1 MSGQSRRIPVTAE
14 TLAGVF
20 IFKQLARDQ
29 RADVAKDCH
38 AFGYAAECEI
48 VSHNDETT
56 DVYFVVSGK
65 VRATQYS
72 FAGKKVSFR
81 DIGAGDV
88 FGELAAIDGQP
99 RTANV
104 VTLTDSLIGTMSA
117 EAFKSMLMKYPEVAW
132 VCLQQ
137 MAGLVRY
144 MTNRV
149 VEFSTLGVTNRIHAE
164 LLRLARDGLQQD
176 GTAVISPVPTDD
188 DIASRI
194 STRREAVNRELRQLE
209 KVGLI
214 ERAPRSR
221 IIRDVQRLERMVKE
235 VIGQ

>member
-1 MSGQSRRIPVTAE
+1 MTAQSRRIPVTAE

-20 IFKQLARDQ
+20 IFEQLTREQ
-29 RADVAKDCH
+29 RADIAGGCH
-38 AFGYAAECEI
+38 AFGYPAESEI
-48 VSHNDETT
+48 VSHNDATT

-81 DIGAGDV
+81 DIGAGEV

-104 VTLTDSLIGTMSA
+104 VTLTESLIGSMSA
-117 EAFKSMLMKYPEVAW
+117 EAFKSTLMMYPEVAW
-132 VCLQQ
+132 ISLQQ
-137 MAGLVRY
+137 MTHLVRY

-164 LLRLARDGLQQD
+164 LLRLARTGLEEDGS
-176 GTAVISPVPTDD
+176 AVISPVPTDD
-188 DIASRI
+188 EIASRI

-209 KVGLI
+209 KIGLI

-235 VIGQ
+235 VIGE